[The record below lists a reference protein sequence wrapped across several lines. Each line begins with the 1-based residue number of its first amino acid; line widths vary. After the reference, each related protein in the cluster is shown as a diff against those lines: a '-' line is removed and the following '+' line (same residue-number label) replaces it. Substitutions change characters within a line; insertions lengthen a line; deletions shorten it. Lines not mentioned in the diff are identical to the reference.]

1 MSGARDGARGPEF
14 SVTGSIDI
22 ARREGAPEAWERRR
36 RLAGIGLM
44 CLALIGFTGIDSS
57 AKWLGHTLP
66 PLEIAFFRNLVAFLA
81 AAAIFAPWRVPGAW
95 RSRRPLLQIVRGL
108 CLLGSTVFNFMALRH
123 LQLAETMSISFSAP
137 MMIALLSAIFLGER
151 IGLGRWVLIAVG
163 FAGVLVVAQ
172 PTAGG
177 FQPAMLLAF
186 ANVACYAVYAIVT
199 RKLAGI
205 DTSASML
212 IISAGLPVVALAPWL
227 PAGWVWPEG
236 LQTWIVLVI
245 MGLCGAA
252 GHFLLILSF
261 ARAPASVVAP
271 FTYTQILWMTLSG
284 WLLFGDVPGTSTLA
298 GGAIVV
304 TSGLL
309 LLWLEHRPARPSTM

>member
-1 MSGARDGARGPEF
+1 MTR
-14 SVTGSIDI
+14 SIDMT
-22 ARREGAPEAWERRR
+22 RREGDPEAWERRR

-57 AKWLGHTLP
+57 AKWLSRSLP
-66 PLEIAFFRNLVAFLA
+66 ALEISFFRYLVAFLV
-81 AAAIFAPWRVPGAW
+81 AAAIFTPWRVPGAW

-123 LQLAETMSISFSAP
+123 LQLAETMSIAFSSP
-137 MMIALLSAIFLGER
+137 MTIALLSALFLGER
-151 IGLGRWVLIAVG
+151 IGLGRWLLIGVG
-163 FAGVLVVAQ
+163 FAGVLVVAR
-172 PTAGG
+172 PDSAG
-177 FQPAMLLAF
+177 FQPAILYAF
-186 ANVACYAVYAIVT
+186 ANVACYATYAIVT
-199 RKLAGI
+199 RKLSGI
-205 DTSASML
+205 DSSGSML

-236 LQTWIVLVI
+236 LQTWIVLVV

-252 GHFLLILSF
+252 GHFLLILAV

-309 LLWLEHRPARPSTM
+309 LLWLEHRPTRPSTM